1 MSKGSEMSRSGKIIS
16 WIIGILL
23 LLVVIVVLIIAF
35 FDWNRLKPTI
45 NQKVSTELNRPFA
58 IRGDLGVAWQR
69 NRDEPGWRSWVPWPH
84 IHAEDIMLGNPPEI
98 PEVSMVHLQRVD
110 ATLAPLALLG
120 KQVWIPWI
128 KLQLPDARL
137 IQTADGKNN
146 WTFNLAGSENKD
158 DSQPPSAW
166 SFRLDNIM
174 FDRGR
179 IDYRDAINKAKVQVL
194 VDPLGKP
201 VPFDQLAG
209 GDDKQKNAADFVF
222 GWQARGTYNN
232 EQLNGDGKIGGML
245 SLRSKTTPF
254 PIQADL
260 RNGSTRVR
268 VAGTVQDPMDLG
280 GVDLRLRFSGDTL
293 ANLYGLTG
301 VLLPDTPPYETDGRL
316 QARFQEKGG
325 AVFRYQNFNGKI
337 GDSDIHGSLTYSQ
350 QQPRPKLEGSL
361 ESRQLRMADLG
372 PLIGVESGKGSE
384 KTEQAKAK
392 RGEASTQPA
401 DRVLPHDKF
410 DTKSWDVMDADVK
423 FSGKR
428 IEHSTSLPISD
439 LYTHLVLKNGDL
451 RLDPLRFAMAG
462 GNLNSTIHLE
472 GNKTPMRG
480 RADIHARKLKLR
492 QLFPDVAAMQSS
504 LGQMNGDATLTGN
517 GNSVA
522 DLLATSNGDLKL
534 LMNDGLISR
543 SLMEIVGLNVGNY
556 VVGKLFGDDE
566 VRINCAAAD
575 LNVRN
580 GLASTRLF
588 VFDTENAVIN
598 ISGTTNFANERLDL
612 SIDPESKGVRIITL
626 RSPLYVRG
634 TFKNPD
640 AGVKAGP
647 LLARGAAAV
656 ALGAVVAPAAA
667 LLALISPSDND
678 DNQCST
684 VLQQMKSK
692 K

>member
-1 MSKGSEMSRSGKIIS
+1 MSRSGKIIS
-16 WIIGILL
+16 IIVGIFAV
-23 LLVVIVVLIIAF
+23 LVVVVVLVVAF

-58 IRGDLGVAWQR
+58 IRGDLGVAWER
-69 NRDEPGWRSWVPWPH
+69 NREETGWRSWVPWPH
-84 IHAEDIMLGNPPEI
+84 IHAEDILLGNPPEI
-98 PEVSMVHLQRVD
+98 PEVSMVHLQRAD
-110 ATLAPLALLG
+110 ATIAPLSLLA
-120 KQVWIPWI
+120 KQLYIPWI
-128 KLQLPDARL
+128 KLQQPDAL
-137 IQTADGKNN
+137 LVQTADGKNN
-146 WTFNLAGSENKD
+146 WTFNLAGSD
-158 DSQPPSAW
+158 DPQQDQPPSSW
-166 SFRLDNIM
+166 SFRLDTIM
-174 FDRGR
+174 FDRGK
-179 IDYRDAINKAKVQVL
+179 IDYRDAINKANVQVL
-194 VDPLGKP
+194 VNSLGKP
-201 VPFDQLAG
+201 VPFSQIAG
-209 GDDKQKNAADFVF
+209 GSDKQKQAADFVF
-222 GWQARGTYNN
+222 GWKASGTYNN
-232 EQLNGDGKIGGML
+232 ERLNGEGKIGGML
-245 SLRSKTTPF
+245 SLRSENIPF
-254 PIQADL
+254 PIEADV

-268 VAGTVQDPMDLG
+268 VAGTLQDPLNFG
-280 GVDLRLRFSGDTL
+280 GLDLRLRFSGDTL
-293 ANLYGLTG
+293 ASLYGLTG
-301 VLLPDTPPYETDGRL
+301 VLLPETPPYETDGHL
-316 QARFQEKGG
+316 SARFRDEGG
-325 AVFRYQNFNGKI
+325 AVFHYQKFNGHI
-337 GDSDIHGSLTYSQ
+337 GDSDIHGSLTYRQ
-350 QQPRPKLEGSL
+350 GKPRPKLTGEL

-372 PLIGVESGKGSE
+372 PLIGVDSGKGSE

-410 DTKSWDVMDADVK
+410 DTKNWDVMDADVK

-428 IEHSTSLPISD
+428 IEHGSSLPISD
-439 LYTHLVLKNGDL
+439 LNTHLVLNNGDL

-462 GNLNSTIHLE
+462 GTLNATIHLE
-472 GNKTPMRG
+472 GDKTPMRG
-480 RADIHARKLKLR
+480 RADIHARKLRLR
-492 QLFPDVAAMQSS
+492 QLFTGVEAMQSS
-504 LGQMNGDATLTGN
+504 LGQLNGDASLSGR

-543 SLMEIVGLNVGNY
+543 NLMEIVGLNVGNY

-575 LNVRN
+575 LDVRN

-598 ISGTTNFANERLDL
+598 ISGNANFATERLDL
-612 SIDPESKGVRIITL
+612 SIDPESKGIRIITL

-634 TFKNPD
+634 TFKSPD

-667 LLALISPSDND
+667 LLALVSPNDGD
-678 DNQCST
+678 DNQCT
-684 VLQQMKSK
+684 RVLQQMKTK

>member
-1 MSKGSEMSRSGKIIS
+1 MSRSGKIIS
-16 WIIGILL
+16 WIVGIFL
-23 LLVVIVVLIIAF
+23 LLVIIVVLVIAF

-84 IHAEDIMLGNPPEI
+84 VHAEDIMLGNPPEI

-110 ATLAPLALLG
+110 ATLAPLALIG

-128 KLQLPDARL
+128 KLQQPDAKL

-146 WTFNLAGSENKD
+146 WTFNLAESENKD
-158 DSQPPSAW
+158 DSQTPSAW

-174 FDRGR
+174 FDRGQ
-179 IDYRDAINKAKVQVL
+179 IDYRDEINKAKVQIL

-201 VPFDQLAG
+201 VPYGQLAG
-209 GDDKQKNAADFVF
+209 GDDKQENAADFVF
-222 GWQARGTYNN
+222 GWKARGTYNN

-254 PIQADL
+254 PIQADV
-260 RNGSTRVR
+260 RNGTTRVR
-268 VAGTVQDPMDLG
+268 IAGIVQDPMNLG

-316 QARFQEKGG
+316 QARFQQKGG

-337 GDSDIHGSLTYSQ
+337 GDSDIHGTLTYSQ
-350 QQPRPKLEGSL
+350 GKPRPKLEGSL

-372 PLIGVESGKGSE
+372 PLIGVDSGKGSE
-384 KTEQAKAK
+384 KTKQAKAK
-392 RGEASTQPA
+392 RGEASSQPA

-428 IEHSTSLPISD
+428 IEHSNSLPISD
-439 LYTHLVLKNGDL
+439 LYTHLVLKKGDL

-472 GNKTPMRG
+472 GDRTPMRG

-492 QLFPDVAAMQSS
+492 QLFPNVEAMQSS
-504 LGQMNGDATLTGN
+504 LGQMNGDATLSGT

-522 DLLATSNGDLKL
+522 DLLATSNGNLKL

-598 ISGTTNFANERLDL
+598 ISGTVNFANERLDL
-612 SIDPESKGVRIITL
+612 SIDPESKGMRIITL

-647 LLARGAAAV
+647 LIARGAAAV

-667 LLALISPSDND
+667 LLALISTSDGD
-678 DNQCST
+678 DNQCSN